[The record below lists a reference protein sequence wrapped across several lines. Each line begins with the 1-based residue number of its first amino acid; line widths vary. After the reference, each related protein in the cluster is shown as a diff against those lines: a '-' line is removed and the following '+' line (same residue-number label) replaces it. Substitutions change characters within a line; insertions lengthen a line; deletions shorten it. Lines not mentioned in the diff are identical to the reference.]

1 MQVCR
6 ICKRELPDDCFQKNK
21 TNKSGLDHRCKEC
34 RRKEAKKNREN
45 NYFVAYCRGK
55 RSECKKKG
63 IKFNLTPEYLE
74 SIWTGYCPVFGTEL
88 HRASEGRGSTK
99 SAHLDR
105 LDPSKGY
112 TIGNVAWISGRAN
125 RIKYDAT
132 IEELRAIADWMERA
146 TTIPKGSTPKQVEK
160 VSTER

>member
-1 MQVCR
+1 MQQCR
-6 ICKRELPDDCFQKNK
+6 ICKRFLPDECFQKNK
-21 TNKSGLDHRCKEC
+21 TNKTGLDYRCRDC
-34 RRKEAKKNREN
+34 RSKEAKERRQN
-45 NYFVAYCRGK
+45 NYFVEYCRGK

-63 IKFNLTPEYLE
+63 LAFDLTPEYLE
-74 SIWTGYCPVFGTEL
+74 SIWTGVCPIFDVQL
-88 HRASEGRGSTK
+88 HRASEGRGSHN

-112 TIGNVAWISGRAN
+112 VKGNVSWISGRAN

-146 TTIPKGSTPKQVEK
+146 TTIPKGSTLK
-160 VSTER
+160 

>member
-1 MQVCR
+1 MKLCV
-6 ICKRELPDDCFQKNK
+6 ICKRELSEDCFHKNK
-21 TNKSGLDHRCKEC
+21 TRKDGLDHRCKEC
-34 RRKEAKKNREN
+34 KKRLAKERRKD
-45 NYFVAYCRGK
+45 NYFVEYCRGK
-55 RSECKKKG
+55 RSECNKKN
-63 IKFNLTPEYLE
+63 IDFNLTPEYLE
-74 SIWTGYCPVFGTEL
+74 SIWTGCCPIFGTEL
-88 HRASEGRGSTK
+88 YRAVDGMGSSK

-105 LDPSKGY
+105 LDPNKGY

-146 TTIPKGSTPKQVEK
+146 TTIPQGSTPKQVEK